1 MRAIALLSAGL
12 GACWIALTALSA
24 PNMSAAPNDLSAR
37 RSLEAGVLERINHA
51 RQHPREYARH
61 LREYRS
67 YIHNGILFLPGDEN
81 GVYTR
86 EGRASVD
93 DAIAFLEA
101 QAPLPA
107 LSEGQLLALAARDHA
122 DEQGRIGDEGH
133 VSRHGASPGER
144 VKRRG
149 GDIHVGESISYGFD
163 RADAV
168 VRQLIID
175 DGVPDRGHR
184 KLLFSGSFRY
194 AGIGCAEHRRLRH
207 LCVVDLSGTEDG
219 APVIPNWAKAGGA
232 RTFLYR
238 GN

>member
-1 MRAIALLSAGL
+1 MRAIALLSAAL
-12 GACWIALTALSA
+12 GACWIALTA
-24 PNMSAAPNDLSAR
+24 MSAAPGDLSAR
-37 RSLEAGVLERINHA
+37 RSLEAGVLDRINHA
-51 RQHPREYARH
+51 RQFPRDYARH

-67 YIHNGILFLPGDEN
+67 YIHDGILFLPGDEN
-81 GVYTR
+81 GVHTR

-107 LSEGQLLALAARDHA
+107 LTEGQVLALAARDHA
-122 DEQGRIGDEGH
+122 DEQGSIGFEGH
-133 VSRHGASPGER
+133 VSRDGASPGER

-149 GDIHVGESISYGFD
+149 GDIYVGESISYGFD
-163 RADAV
+163 DADAV

-184 KLLFSGSFRY
+184 RLLFTGSFRY
-194 AGIGCAEHRRLRH
+194 AGVGCAEHRRLRH
-207 LCVVDLSGTEDG
+207 LCVVDLSGTADG
-219 APVIPNWAKAGGA
+219 APVIPDWARARGA
-232 RTFLYR
+232 STFTYR